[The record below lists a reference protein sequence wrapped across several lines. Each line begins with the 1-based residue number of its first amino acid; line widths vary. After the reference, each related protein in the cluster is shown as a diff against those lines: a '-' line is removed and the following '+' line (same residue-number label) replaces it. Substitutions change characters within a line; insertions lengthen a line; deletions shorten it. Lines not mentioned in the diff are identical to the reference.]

1 MQALDFSENGRP
13 VSRLAAAKD
22 VVRKFVEGR
31 PDDRIGLVAFA
42 KRPYLMCPLT
52 LDHDWLLKR
61 LDALEDGMGEDGT
74 AIGAALASAG
84 NQLKDLDVKSRVVVL
99 LTDGMNNAGKIS
111 PAAAAEAA
119 SALGIKAY
127 TVGAGTRG
135 EAPMPVKDAFGNV
148 EIRMAKTDI
157 DEKTLG
163 EIATATGGRYF
174 RATDTESLEKT
185 YAEIDSLEKTTR
197 VLEKFSNYAELFAY
211 GVLAALM
218 FLGAELVL
226 GHTLVPP
233 IALRRD
239 DAVRQPHLPDH
250 RRGRV
255 GRPRPRRDAPASPA
269 PREPR
274 ARGEQAPAAGLV
286 RRRLP
291 RAAQHPL
298 RRASARDRGALR
310 RPRAAAGGL
319 APRGG
324 PEARH
329 RHHARDSTPRGAC
342 SPRTSRPIVSREPSW
357 RSSTS
362 SRSSTETASA

>member
-1 MQALDFSENGRP
+1 MALARPQFGTDQVDVEAKGIDIVLAVDVSGSMQALDFSENGRP
-13 VSRLAAAKD
+13 ASRLEAAKD

-157 DEKTLG
+157 DEKVLG

-197 VLEKFSNYAELFAY
+197 VLKKFSNYRELFAY
-211 GVLAALM
+211 ARA
-218 FLGAELVL
+218 
-226 GHTLVPP
+226 
-233 IALRRD
+233 
-239 DAVRQPHLPDH
+239 
-250 RRGRV
+250 
-255 GRPRPRRDAPASPA
+255 PRPCCSSEPSSLSATPFSAACPEERRCSSPA
-269 PREPR
+269 P
-274 ARGEQAPAAGLV
+274 
-286 RRRLP
+286 
-291 RAAQHPL
+291 
-298 RRASARDRGALR
+298 
-310 RPRAAAGGL
+310 
-319 APRGG
+319 
-324 PEARH
+324 
-329 RHHARDSTPRGAC
+329 ST
-342 SPRTSRPIVSREPSW
+342 
-357 RSSTS
+357 
-362 SRSSTETASA
+362 

>member
-1 MQALDFSENGRP
+1 MIRFLEPHALWLLILVTILAWLRGRFGRGAALRVSTSGPSAVVAHATRSRAGGLAHFLRYLALASLVVALARPQFGTDQVDVEAKGIDIVLAVDVSGSMQALDFSENGRP

-42 KRPYLMCPLT
+42 KRPYLMSPLT

-157 DEKTLG
+157 DEKVLG

-174 RATDTESLEKT
+174 RATDTESLQKT

-197 VLEKFSNYAELFAY
+197 VLEKFSNYFELFAY
-211 GVLAALM
+211 AVLAALM

-226 GHTLVPP
+226 GHTLF
-233 IALRRD
+233 
-239 DAVRQPHLPDH
+239 
-250 RRGRV
+250 
-255 GRPRPRRDAPASPA
+255 
-269 PREPR
+269 
-274 ARGEQAPAAGLV
+274 
-286 RRRLP
+286 RRLP
-291 RAAQHPL
+291 
-298 RRASARDRGALR
+298 
-310 RPRAAAGGL
+310 
-319 APRGG
+319 
-324 PEARH
+324 
-329 RHHARDSTPRGAC
+329 
-342 SPRTSRPIVSREPSW
+342 
-357 RSSTS
+357 
-362 SRSSTETASA
+362 